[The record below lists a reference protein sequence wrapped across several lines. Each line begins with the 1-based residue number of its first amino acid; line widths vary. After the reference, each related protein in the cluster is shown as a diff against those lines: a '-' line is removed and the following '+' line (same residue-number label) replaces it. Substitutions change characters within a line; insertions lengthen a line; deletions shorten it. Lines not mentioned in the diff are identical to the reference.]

1 MSERN
6 FEQVISPA
14 ETKQKSLVINAAVC
28 DMTKMNEETAA
39 SYRSVTVNAAAVL
52 VNPEIRRLMSKYAI
66 SLNTAS
72 VIDVPDGCA
81 VAVKNGCYEITPGKV
96 KGKTALIVNGTLTI
110 RPNSEEALSSY
121 AHITVNGSVLAP
133 KSMAG
138 ELSALNVNGSCDYY
152 PDEAILIDGKLKM
165 DKTFILR
172 AKQGSLYYAD
182 GKVLIL
188 EAGLDLDSLVKK
200 DVRIKTGSRIIAY
213 ESYMEQVIKL
223 FDEDAKLLFIPDGSA
238 YINDDCELGDRLLRR
253 FGSSL
258 YINGDLTVPAGSRQ
272 ALEKIEYLG
281 VNGDVLLSE
290 ELEELFFEKCKLYSE
305 VKPLPKG
312 VTVSD
317 KPILKVDAAMLQQ
330 CEEGLNIRN
339 CAAVKFAGDVTP
351 ELIEKYLIS
360 IEDCAFVSCPE
371 GLQSAI
377 ELVAKD
383 VAQIGSEGSD
393 SLLGGLGSMF
403 GKSKKE
409 NEDTVV
415 INAAMY
421 TL

>member
-1 MSERN
+1 M
-6 FEQVISPA
+6 
-14 ETKQKSLVINAAVC
+14 K
-28 DMTKMNEETAA
+28 EEIAA

-52 VNPEIRRLMSKYAI
+52 VSPEIRSLMARYPIA
-66 SLNTAS
+66 LNTAS
-72 VIDVPDGCA
+72 VIDVPEGCS
-81 VAVKNGCYEITPGKV
+81 VIVKNGTYEISPGKV
-96 KGKTALIVNGTLTI
+96 KGKIALLVNGCLTI
-110 RPNSEEALSSY
+110 RPNSEEALGSY

-138 ELSALNVNGSCDYY
+138 ELGMMNVNGDCDYY

-172 AKQGSLYYAD
+172 AKQGSTYYAD

-200 DVRIKTGSRIIAY
+200 DVRIKTGSRVIAY
-213 ESYMEQVIKL
+213 ESYMEQAVKL

-238 YINDDCELGDRLLRR
+238 YINDDCELGDRLIRR
-253 FGSSL
+253 YGTSL
-258 YINGDLTVPAGSRQ
+258 YINGDLTVPASSRE

-290 ELEELFFEKCKLYSE
+290 ELEELFFEKCKVYGD

-330 CEEGLNIRN
+330 CEDGLNIMD

-351 ELIEKYLIS
+351 ELIAKRLNS
-360 IEDCAFVSCPE
+360 IEDCAFVSCAE
-371 GLQSAI
+371 ELQSAI

-383 VAQIGSEGSD
+383 VAHIGAEGSD

-415 INAAMY
+415 INAASY